1 MTADNPAT
9 AGPRVQIPPPQPN
22 AKMSLY
28 RVYVV
33 QNAEDKFYIGVSED
47 VRRRIGQ
54 HNDGRSRWTKGRGPW
69 ACVWKSKKLSLG
81 DARKLENL
89 LKRQKGGSG
98 FFRLTGLAAP

>member
-9 AGPRVQIPPPQPN
+9 AGPRVQISPPN